1 MKATMNGKG
10 WEDWSTG
17 AKAAA
22 IAAGVVGSA
31 GLAVLFGFVLMWLW
45 NGLMPAIFGLPRIGY
60 WQGWG
65 LLILSSILFKGT
77 GSHGGGN
84 REERKRKRV
93 IRENMNECCPSGNAT
108 TEGGGAEGDAKAS
121 GPGSGA

>member
-1 MKATMNGKG
+1 MKATMNGKR

-22 IAAGVVGSA
+22 IVAGVIGCA

-93 IRENMNECCPSGNAT
+93 IRERMNECCPSE
-108 TEGGGAEGDAKAS
+108 EGAAGGAGNGDA
-121 GPGSGA
+121 GSGN

>member
-1 MKATMNGKG
+1 MKTNMNGKG
-10 WEDWSTG
+10 WNTWSAG

-22 IAAGVVGSA
+22 IVAGVIGGA

-93 IRENMNECCPSGNAT
+93 IRERMNECCPSEDGAMDEGAT
-108 TEGGGAEGDAKAS
+108 EDGGAGRS
-121 GPGSGA
+121 